1 MMSTGRRLV
10 SAGIVTVSAHLR
22 SQMGSWCSRM
32 WRSGAATGAPVGLL
46 DISVAVGESGPVL
59 TLAGE
64 ADLTTAVELSGALT
78 AQLASG
84 ARHLVVDIA
93 ALRFADSA
101 SLRALALT
109 AQALR
114 ERGGDMVLLRP

>member
-1 MMSTGRRLV
+1 M
-10 SAGIVTVSAHLR
+10 
-22 SQMGSWCSRM
+22 
-32 WRSGAATGAPVGLL
+32 GLL

-114 ERGGDMVLLRP
+114 ERGGDMVLLRPQPAVARVLTLLGLDQMISMRLDAGTQAKPETT